1 MVNDYL
7 MFRPLKVGGRRVQV
21 VDLFCGG
28 GGFSE
33 GALNAGATVVLS
45 IDAWQPAVITH
56 QLNHPQT
63 PCLKFAL
70 GDSIPEAAAL
80 IRLYL
85 KAGWHFHLHASPPC
99 QALSNASNAKP
110 EDGLGLVDWTLA
122 LIEYMKPD
130 SWSLENV
137 LPLGKYL
144 KQREV
149 PFEKLNAAHFGVPQ
163 LRKRVFAGEG
173 WVAKE
178 SHSNEEFV
186 SVLDALPHLNGE
198 LNVVNPGV
206 IEEFRLESMGANAKR
221 SRDSDLGE
229 PSRTICGS
237 GNQVGAR
244 IFKHTLNMVGAAS
257 SLSRRAVSSDVNLD
271 APSKTVT
278 NQTPILRAIGE
289 TKAVRV
295 RSLTLEETSTLQGWP
310 GMKIPD
316 TPHVIKKKEAWQ
328 IIGNMVCPPVA
339 KAIMEGLK

>member
-1 MVNDYL
+1 
-7 MFRPLKVGGRRVQV
+7 VGVKRVQV

-33 GALNAGATVVLS
+33 GASQAGCLVVLS
-45 IDAWQPAVITH
+45 IDSWHPAVVTH
-56 QLNHPQT
+56 RLNHPKT
-63 PCLKFAL
+63 PCLEFKL
-70 GDSIPEAAAL
+70 GGSIEETAAL
-80 IRLYL
+80 IRLFL
-85 KAGWHFHLHASPPC
+85 KPNMHFHLHASPPC
-99 QALSNASNAKP
+99 QALSNASSANPA
-110 EDGLGLVDWTLA
+110 DGLGLVDWTLA
-122 LIEYMKPD
+122 LVEYMKPD

-137 LPLGKYL
+137 LPLGKHL
-144 KQREV
+144 KARDV

-178 SHSNEEFV
+178 SHSKEQFV
-186 SVLDALPHLNGE
+186 SVLEALPHLNGE
-198 LNVVNPGV
+198 LRP

-221 SRDSDLGE
+221 SRDSDLAE

-257 SLSRRAVSSDVNLD
+257 SLSRRAVSSDVDLD

-289 TKAVRV
+289 TKAERI
-295 RSLTLEETSTLQGWP
+295 RSLTLEETTTLQGWP
-310 GMKIPD
+310 RMKIPD
-316 TPHVIKKKEAWQ
+316 TPKIIKKKEAWQ

-339 KAIMEGLK
+339 KAIMEGIQ